1 MHHKFDSYR
10 DHWICFIIYP
20 KVPKVLV
27 LDSLNYDPST
37 YAKFF
42 NILEL

>member
-1 MHHKFDSYR
+1 MHHKFDSYS
-10 DHWICFIIYP
+10 DHWICIIIYP
-20 KVPKVLV
+20 KDGKVLV

-37 YAKFF
+37 YAKLL

>member
-20 KVPKVLV
+20 KVVRVLVVDSLDYDPTSYAKVL
-27 LDSLNYDPST
+27 
-37 YAKFF
+37 
-42 NILEL
+42 NI